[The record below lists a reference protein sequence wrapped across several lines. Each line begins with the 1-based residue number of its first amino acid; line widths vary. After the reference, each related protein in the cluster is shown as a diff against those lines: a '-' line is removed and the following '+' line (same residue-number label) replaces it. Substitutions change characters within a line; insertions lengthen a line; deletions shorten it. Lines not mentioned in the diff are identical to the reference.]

1 MHGSRTGH
9 GCFNRE
15 FKAIGRGNILSGSYD
30 LRNKVVLVT
39 GASQGLGK
47 QFAELLCAKGARVAL
62 AARQVAKITSLKEE
76 LEAKGGIAYAVEMD
90 VLDQQSISDCV
101 EVVEHEL
108 GSIDVLVNNAGV
120 AINKFFLDVTEEEY
134 DSVLGTNLKGCFF
147 CAQAVAKKMA
157 NRKSGSIINISSVL
171 GTRPIGTLTTYC
183 ASKAGLNQL
192 TATMALELARSGV
205 RVNAIAPGY
214 IETPMNRDFFKTGPG
229 QALINSVPQRRL
241 GQLEDLDGTILLLA
255 SDASKFIT
263 GTVITVD
270 GGFTVR

>member
-1 MHGSRTGH
+1 MSDP
-9 GCFNRE
+9 
-15 FKAIGRGNILSGSYD
+15 YD
-30 LRNKVVLVT
+30 LESKVVLVT

-101 EVVEHEL
+101 EVVEHEM

-157 NRKSGSIINISSVL
+157 NRKSGSIINVSSVL
-171 GTRPIGTLTTYC
+171 GARPIGTLTTYC

-214 IETPMNRDFFKTGPG
+214 IETPMNSDFFKTGPG

>member
-1 MHGSRTGH
+1 MSDPY
-9 GCFNRE
+9 NLE
-15 FKAIGRGNILSGSYD
+15 S
-30 LRNKVVLVT
+30 KVVLVT

-76 LEAKGGIAYAVEMD
+76 LEAKGGLAYAEEMD

-214 IETPMNRDFFKTGPG
+214 IETPMNSDFFKTGPG

>member
-1 MHGSRTGH
+1 MSDPY
-9 GCFNRE
+9 NLE
-15 FKAIGRGNILSGSYD
+15 S
-30 LRNKVVLVT
+30 KVVLVT

-192 TATMALELARSGV
+192 TSTMALELARSGV

-214 IETPMNRDFFKTGPG
+214 IETPMNSDFFKTGPG

>member
-1 MHGSRTGH
+1 MKAGPAGPYDQPDTGPCMSSIRTLDGQI
-9 GCFNRE
+9 
-15 FKAIGRGNILSGSYD
+15 A
-30 LRNKVVLVT
+30 LVT
-39 GASQGLGK
+39 GASRGIGR
-47 QFAELLCAKGARVAL
+47 AVAL
-62 AARQVAKITSLKEE
+62 ALAEAGAEVVVNYSSSPDAANAVVSAIKE
-76 LEAKGGIAYAVEMD
+76 AGGQAYALQANVADEEA
-90 VLDQQSISDCV
+90 VNGLIKSVIERS
-101 EVVEHEL
+101 
-108 GSIDVLVNNAGV
+108 GRIDVLVNNAGV

-147 CAQAVAKKMA
+147 CAQAVAKKMV

-183 ASKAGLNQL
+183 ASKGGLNQL

-229 QALINSVPQRRL
+229 EALIKSVPQRRL

>member
-1 MHGSRTGH
+1 MSDPY
-9 GCFNRE
+9 NLE
-15 FKAIGRGNILSGSYD
+15 S
-30 LRNKVVLVT
+30 KVVLVT

-101 EVVEHEL
+101 EAVEHEL

-214 IETPMNRDFFKTGPG
+214 IETPMNSDFFKTGPG

>member
-1 MHGSRTGH
+1 MSDPY
-9 GCFNRE
+9 NLE
-15 FKAIGRGNILSGSYD
+15 S
-30 LRNKVVLVT
+30 KVVLVT

-90 VLDQQSISDCV
+90 VLDKQSISDCV

-157 NRKSGSIINISSVL
+157 NRKRGSIINISSVL

-214 IETPMNRDFFKTGPG
+214 IETPMNSDFFKTGPG

>member
-1 MHGSRTGH
+1 LEG
-9 GCFNRE
+9 
-15 FKAIGRGNILSGSYD
+15 ILSDPYD
-30 LRNKVVLVT
+30 LESKVVLVT

-90 VLDQQSISDCV
+90 VLDQQSINDCV

-108 GSIDVLVNNAGV
+108 GSIDVLINNAGV

-214 IETPMNRDFFKTGPG
+214 IETPMNSDFFKTGPG

>member
-1 MHGSRTGH
+1 MSDP
-9 GCFNRE
+9 
-15 FKAIGRGNILSGSYD
+15 YD
-30 LRNKVVLVT
+30 LESKVVLIT

-62 AARQVAKITSLKEE
+62 AARQVAKIISLKEE

>member
-1 MHGSRTGH
+1 MSDP
-9 GCFNRE
+9 
-15 FKAIGRGNILSGSYD
+15 YD
-30 LRNKVVLVT
+30 LENKVVLVT

-62 AARQVAKITSLKEE
+62 AARQVAKIISLKEE

-157 NRKSGSIINISSVL
+157 NRKSGSIINVSSVL
-171 GTRPIGTLTTYC
+171 GARPIGTLTTYC

-214 IETPMNRDFFKTGPG
+214 IETPMNSDFFKTGPG

>member
-1 MHGSRTGH
+1 MSDP
-9 GCFNRE
+9 
-15 FKAIGRGNILSGSYD
+15 YD
-30 LRNKVVLVT
+30 LENKVVLVT

-62 AARQVAKITSLKEE
+62 AARQVAKIISLKEE

-90 VLDQQSISDCV
+90 VLDQQSINDCV

-108 GSIDVLVNNAGV
+108 GSIDVLINNAGV

-157 NRKSGSIINISSVL
+157 NRKSGSIINVSSVL
-171 GTRPIGTLTTYC
+171 GARPIGTLTTYC

-214 IETPMNRDFFKTGPG
+214 IETPMNSDFFKTGPG

>member
-1 MHGSRTGH
+1 MSDPY
-9 GCFNRE
+9 NLE
-15 FKAIGRGNILSGSYD
+15 S
-30 LRNKVVLVT
+30 KVVLVT

-76 LEAKGGIAYAVEMD
+76 LEVKGGIAYAVEMD
-90 VLDQQSISDCV
+90 VLDKQSISDCV

-108 GSIDVLVNNAGV
+108 GSIDVLINNAGV

-214 IETPMNRDFFKTGPG
+214 IETPMNSDFFKTGPG

-241 GQLEDLDGTILLLA
+241 GHLEDLDGTILLLA

>member
-1 MHGSRTGH
+1 MSDP
-9 GCFNRE
+9 
-15 FKAIGRGNILSGSYD
+15 YD
-30 LRNKVVLVT
+30 LESKVVLVT

-90 VLDQQSISDCV
+90 VLDKQSISDGV

-108 GSIDVLVNNAGV
+108 GSIDVLVNNAGI

-214 IETPMNRDFFKTGPG
+214 IETPMNSDFFKTGPG

>member
-1 MHGSRTGH
+1 MSDPY
-9 GCFNRE
+9 NLE
-15 FKAIGRGNILSGSYD
+15 S
-30 LRNKVVLVT
+30 KVVLVT

>member
-1 MHGSRTGH
+1 MSDP
-9 GCFNRE
+9 
-15 FKAIGRGNILSGSYD
+15 YD
-30 LRNKVVLVT
+30 LESKVVLVT

-62 AARQVAKITSLKEE
+62 AARQVTKITSLKEE

-157 NRKSGSIINISSVL
+157 NRKSGSIINVSSVL
-171 GTRPIGTLTTYC
+171 GARPIGTLTTYC

-214 IETPMNRDFFKTGPG
+214 IETPMNSDFFKTGPG

>member
-1 MHGSRTGH
+1 
-9 GCFNRE
+9 
-15 FKAIGRGNILSGSYD
+15 LSDPYNLES
-30 LRNKVVLVT
+30 KVVLVT

-101 EVVEHEL
+101 EVVEHEM

-214 IETPMNRDFFKTGPG
+214 IETPMNSDFFKTGPG

>member
-1 MHGSRTGH
+1 MSDP
-9 GCFNRE
+9 
-15 FKAIGRGNILSGSYD
+15 YD
-30 LRNKVVLVT
+30 LENKVVLVT

-62 AARQVAKITSLKEE
+62 AARQVAKIISLKEE

-108 GSIDVLVNNAGV
+108 GSIEVLVNNAGV

-214 IETPMNRDFFKTGPG
+214 IETPMNSDFFKTEPG

>member
-1 MHGSRTGH
+1 MSDPY
-9 GCFNRE
+9 NLE
-15 FKAIGRGNILSGSYD
+15 S
-30 LRNKVVLVT
+30 KVVLVT

-76 LEAKGGIAYAVEMD
+76 LEVKGGIAYAVEMD
-90 VLDQQSISDCV
+90 VLDKQSISDCV

-108 GSIDVLVNNAGV
+108 GSIDVLINNAGV

-214 IETPMNRDFFKTGPG
+214 IETPMNSDFFKTGPG

>member
-1 MHGSRTGH
+1 MSDP
-9 GCFNRE
+9 
-15 FKAIGRGNILSGSYD
+15 YD
-30 LRNKVVLVT
+30 LENKVVLVT

-62 AARQVAKITSLKEE
+62 AARQVAKIISLKEE

-214 IETPMNRDFFKTGPG
+214 IETPMNSDFFKTGPG

>member
-1 MHGSRTGH
+1 MSDP
-9 GCFNRE
+9 
-15 FKAIGRGNILSGSYD
+15 YD
-30 LRNKVVLVT
+30 LENKVVLVT

-214 IETPMNRDFFKTGPG
+214 IETPMNSDFFKTGPG

-270 GGFTVR
+270 GGFTFR

>member
-1 MHGSRTGH
+1 MSDPY
-9 GCFNRE
+9 NLE
-15 FKAIGRGNILSGSYD
+15 S
-30 LRNKVVLVT
+30 KVVLVT

-214 IETPMNRDFFKTGPG
+214 IETPMNSDFFKTGAG

>member
-1 MHGSRTGH
+1 MSDP
-9 GCFNRE
+9 
-15 FKAIGRGNILSGSYD
+15 YD
-30 LRNKVVLVT
+30 LENKVVLVT

-157 NRKSGSIINISSVL
+157 NRKSGSIINVSSVL
-171 GTRPIGTLTTYC
+171 GARPIGTLTTYC

-214 IETPMNRDFFKTGPG
+214 IETPMNSDFFKTGPG

>member
-1 MHGSRTGH
+1 MSDP
-9 GCFNRE
+9 
-15 FKAIGRGNILSGSYD
+15 YD
-30 LRNKVVLVT
+30 LESKVVLVT

-90 VLDQQSISDCV
+90 VLDHQSISDCV
-101 EVVEHEL
+101 EVVEHEM

-214 IETPMNRDFFKTGPG
+214 IETPMNSDFFKTGPG

>member
-1 MHGSRTGH
+1 MSDPY
-9 GCFNRE
+9 NLE
-15 FKAIGRGNILSGSYD
+15 S
-30 LRNKVVLVT
+30 KVVLVT

-90 VLDQQSISDCV
+90 VLDKQSISDCV

-108 GSIDVLVNNAGV
+108 GSIDVLVNNAGI

-214 IETPMNRDFFKTGPG
+214 IETPMNSDFFKTGPG

-241 GQLEDLDGTILLLA
+241 GQLEDLDGTVLLLA

>member
-1 MHGSRTGH
+1 MSDPY
-9 GCFNRE
+9 NLE
-15 FKAIGRGNILSGSYD
+15 S
-30 LRNKVVLVT
+30 KVVLVT

-214 IETPMNRDFFKTGPG
+214 IETPMNSDFFKTGPG

-270 GGFTVR
+270 VGFTVR

>member
-1 MHGSRTGH
+1 MSDP
-9 GCFNRE
+9 
-15 FKAIGRGNILSGSYD
+15 YD
-30 LRNKVVLVT
+30 LENKVVLVT

-62 AARQVAKITSLKEE
+62 AARQVAKIISLKEE

-101 EVVEHEL
+101 EVVEQEL

-157 NRKSGSIINISSVL
+157 NRKRGSIINISSVL

-214 IETPMNRDFFKTGPG
+214 IETPMNSDFFKTGPG
-229 QALINSVPQRRL
+229 QSLINSVPQRRL
-241 GQLEDLDGTILLLA
+241 GQLEDLDGTIPLLA

>member
-1 MHGSRTGH
+1 MSDP
-9 GCFNRE
+9 
-15 FKAIGRGNILSGSYD
+15 YD
-30 LRNKVVLVT
+30 LESKVVLVT

-76 LEAKGGIAYAVEMD
+76 LEGKGGIAYAVEMD
-90 VLDQQSISDCV
+90 VLDQQSITECV

-192 TATMALELARSGV
+192 TSTMALELARSGV

-214 IETPMNRDFFKTGPG
+214 IETPMNSDFFKTGPG